1 VKSKFNDSETA
12 HRLII
17 ALSAAKAIA
26 QELSIKESS
35 LGTPFEIHKSLNI
48 LYKELRAHEIFIRA
62 LADGDTKKKLREA
75 DVEVIKPQS
84 WRFYTRESL
93 RCDIFGV

>member
-1 VKSKFNDSETA
+1 MKSKFNDSAAA

-17 ALSAAKAIA
+17 ALSAAKALA
-26 QELSIKESS
+26 QELSIKEAS

-62 LADGDTKKKLREA
+62 LADGETKKKLRESN
-75 DVEVIKPQS
+75 VEIIKPQS
-84 WRFYTRESL
+84 WRFYTHERL
-93 RCDIFGV
+93 